1 MNKKNNDKRNS
12 NARRANNRKVVKYR
26 RRRHI
31 NVGMIVFA
39 AVLIYISIYMAVYIT
54 RDKVT
59 IYEVVEG
66 KNAGIT
72 NKSYTGLI
80 LRDEFVTNAD
90 TSGYLNYFVK
100 EGSRVSVSST
110 VYTIDES
117 GTISSLLANAS
128 ANGDIVF
135 SAENEDE
142 LRRLI
147 SNYTY
152 GQSDLSFDNIY
163 DFKQDMEAKIL
174 ECINL
179 NNIKQL
185 YDSNNLSQGTFNIHT
200 ASKTGIVEYYTDGY
214 EGKTEETL
222 TLADFNT
229 ENYEKKAHN
238 SGDLIENGAPVY
250 KVINTENWSVY
261 IKLSDE
267 EKTKYADTT
276 VVRVKFL
283 EDNREVSGN
292 FAICY
297 IEGQAYGRIDLIRY
311 MSTYAGNRFVELQI
325 ADDQVKGLK
334 IPKTSVVEKDF
345 YTIPVTY
352 AAKGGASNETGFYK
366 KVFDDTGNESI
377 EFITPTIYKIEDDFY
392 YISTEDESILKEGD
406 YLVKEGVAENFRI
419 SGKAS
424 LKGVYNVN
432 NGYCLFRNVEILTET
447 GEYYL
452 AKSGTAYGL
461 KVYDHIVIDGSM
473 VSENQ
478 VVFTSN

>member
-1 MNKKNNDKRNS
+1 MNKKNNGRRNS
-12 NARRANNRKVVKYR
+12 GTGRHDNRKVVKYR

-54 RDKVT
+54 RDKVS

-80 LRDEFVTNAD
+80 LRDEFVANAEA
-90 TSGYLNYFVK
+90 SGYLNYFVK
-100 EGSRVSVSST
+100 EGSRVSLSST

-117 GTISSLLANAS
+117 GTISSILANAS
-128 ANGDIVF
+128 DNGDIVF
-135 SAENEDE
+135 SDENEQE
-142 LRRLI
+142 LRKLI

-152 GQSDLSFDNIY
+152 NQSDLTFDNVY
-163 DFKQDMEAKIL
+163 DFKQAMEAKIL

-185 YDSNNLSQGTFNIHT
+185 YDSNNLSQGAFNIHT

-222 TLADFNT
+222 TGADFNT
-229 ENYEKKAHN
+229 ENYVKKSHS

-276 VVRVKFL
+276 VVKVKFL

-292 FAICY
+292 FTICH
-297 IEGQAYGRIDLIRY
+297 IEGQEIGR
-311 MSTYAGNRFVELQI
+311 AHV
-325 ADDQVKGLK
+325 
-334 IPKTSVVEKDF
+334 
-345 YTIPVTY
+345 
-352 AAKGGASNETGFYK
+352 
-366 KVFDDTGNESI
+366 
-377 EFITPTIYKIEDDFY
+377 
-392 YISTEDESILKEGD
+392 
-406 YLVKEGVAENFRI
+406 
-419 SGKAS
+419 
-424 LKGVYNVN
+424 
-432 NGYCLFRNVEILTET
+432 
-447 GEYYL
+447 
-452 AKSGTAYGL
+452 
-461 KVYDHIVIDGSM
+461 
-473 VSENQ
+473 
-478 VVFTSN
+478 